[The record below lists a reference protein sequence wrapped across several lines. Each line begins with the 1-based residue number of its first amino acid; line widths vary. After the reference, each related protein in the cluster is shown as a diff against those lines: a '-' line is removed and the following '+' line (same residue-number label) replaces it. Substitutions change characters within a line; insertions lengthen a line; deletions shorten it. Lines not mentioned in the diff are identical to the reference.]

1 MEYNNVDELRI
12 IIKKLN
18 QQLELL
24 ENGKKAI
31 YEMVFKEK

>member
-1 MEYNNVDELRI
+1 MEYNNVDELRV

-18 QQLELL
+18 QQLESL

>member
-1 MEYNNVDELRI
+1 MEYNNVDELRV